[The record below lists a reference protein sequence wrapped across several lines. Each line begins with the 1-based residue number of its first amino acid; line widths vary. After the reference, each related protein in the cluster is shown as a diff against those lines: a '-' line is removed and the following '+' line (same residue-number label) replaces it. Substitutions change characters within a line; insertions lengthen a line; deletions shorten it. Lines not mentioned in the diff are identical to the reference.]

1 MHYNLKNTHIKNHN
15 GGQIAA
21 PTVGKMLTEILPY
34 MGVESGNKDNGN
46 NSNISE
52 KDLY

>member
-1 MHYNLKNTHIKNHN
+1 MLTN

-21 PTVGKMLTEILPY
+21 PTARKMLSEILPY
-34 MGVESGNKDNGN
+34 LGIDNGNKDSEN